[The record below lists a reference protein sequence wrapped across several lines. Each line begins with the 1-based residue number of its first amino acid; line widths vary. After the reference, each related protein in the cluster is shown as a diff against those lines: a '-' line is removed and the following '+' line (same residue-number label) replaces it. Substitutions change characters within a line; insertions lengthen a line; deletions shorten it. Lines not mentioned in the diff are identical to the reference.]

1 MSYGCLNYCLDWTFL
16 TVYNHYIY
24 IYVAKLHHTCLAPV
38 TVQVTYKVFSQCM
51 DRYVYILFLYHI

>member
-38 TVQVTYKVFSQCM
+38 TVQVTYKVFS
-51 DRYVYILFLYHI
+51 